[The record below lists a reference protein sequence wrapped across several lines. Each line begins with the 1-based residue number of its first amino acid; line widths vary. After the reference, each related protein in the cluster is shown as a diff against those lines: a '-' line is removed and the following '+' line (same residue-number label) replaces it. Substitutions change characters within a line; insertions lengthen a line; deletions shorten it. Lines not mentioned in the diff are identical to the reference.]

1 MGVESRDSSRE
12 LPARRRPAVAW
23 LVGTVVLGVVLLA
36 ASSTGWRA
44 LGFPESQPTAEEPA
58 RSASVVSLGLG
69 SPPVAVDRIGL
80 YPANDPWQRYLADE
94 QSCPGAERIDLP
106 VSQQDQVMLCLIN
119 WARQRDGLTQ
129 LPQTVLLAS
138 TSLQKATEILRCDNF
153 AHAACGDD
161 PATDVRT
168 AGYRGTFGE
177 NLYIAGGRLGAPRVA
192 LDGWLNSP
200 GHRENLFRAEWR
212 TQGIALVKLDRFDA
226 YTDASLWVSHFGSE

>member
-1 MGVESRDSSRE
+1 M
-12 LPARRRPAVAW
+12 AW
-23 LVGTVVLGVVLLA
+23 LVGAVVLAVVLVA
-36 ASSTGWRA
+36 ASPRGRRV
-44 LGFPESQPTAEEPA
+44 LGIPGSRPSAEEA
-58 RSASVVSLGLG
+58 VRGGSQVSLLLG
-69 SPPVAVDRIGL
+69 SPPLAVDRVWL

-94 QSCPGAERIDLP
+94 QSCPGAERTDLP
-106 VSQQDQVMLCLIN
+106 VAQQDQVMVCLIN
-119 WARQRDGLTQ
+119 WARQRAGLTQ

-138 TSLQKATEILRCDNF
+138 TSLQKANEILRCDNF

-161 PATDVRT
+161 PAADVRG

-177 NLYIAGGRLGAPRVA
+177 NLYVAGGRLGAPRVA

-200 GHRENLFRAEWR
+200 GHRENLFRAEWH